1 MGIKEFCP
9 CEAADPAFPD
19 ITSLAFVIIYLLA
32 ATTISFRKRKPTAF
46 GFASPT
52 PICLCGVCVDLCVF
66 TCAWCTCTHV
76 WRLKLRSR
84 RVHHSSFYP
93 LGQGLSV
100 EAVRSSALQ
109 LLWLAGLLQRSL
121 CHLWSLESRVGH
133 RVHRGFTAFAW
144 VVEI

>member
-76 WRLKLRSR
+76 WRLELRSR
-84 RVHHSSFYP
+84 RVHHSSLYP

-100 EAVRSSALQ
+100 EAAELSIAAT
-109 LLWLAGLLQRSL
+109 LASGLAPEVPLPP
-121 CHLWSLESRVGH
+121 LEPGVTGGTPCPPRIHGICVGC
-133 RVHRGFTAFAW
+133 
-144 VVEI
+144 